1 MNGKEQEIAVL
12 LNPAVEDSGCSIWGL
27 EWLVSGRR
35 RKLLLYIDRPGGI
48 SIEDCENVS
57 RLIGDVLDVESKLN
71 ERYELEVS
79 SPGLDRILFTEEQYK
94 LSIGY
99 KVEAKLN
106 YPIDGR
112 KRVTGVLIGLEDG
125 DAVLR
130 EEDIEYLLPLANIQR
145 ARIVPEFENI
155 RR

>member
-1 MNGKEQEIAVL
+1 M
-12 LNPAVEDSGCSIWGL
+12 
-27 EWLVSGRR
+27 VSGHR
-35 RKLLLYIDRPGGI
+35 RKLQLYIDRPGGI

-57 RLIGDVLDVESKLN
+57 RLIGYVLDVESKLN
-71 ERYELEVS
+71 ERYELKVS
-79 SPGLDRILFTEEQYK
+79 SPGLDRILFTEEHYK
-94 LSIGY
+94 LNIGF
-99 KVEAKLN
+99 KVEARLN

-130 EEDIEYLLPLANIQR
+130 EEDVEYLLPLGNIQR
-145 ARIVPEFENI
+145 ARIVPEFENS